1 MIRILLHGAGR
12 MARRVI
18 QQVKCSSEYELI
30 GLVSRTEPDNA
41 TGLDYFA
48 TLEDFTGA
56 ADLLLDFTLP
66 GGPGVAAQW
75 CGQHGVALLSG
86 TTGLLDEDRQA
97 LANAALQVPVMWASN
112 LSRGVALMSSLVAQT
127 AAELGASAAIKI
139 TDTHHQHKI
148 DAPSGT
154 ALTLGA
160 AVQAGLGEGS
170 ANEPVY
176 ASVREGEII
185 GEHSVTFE
193 VAGEMLAITHHALD
207 RDVFA
212 RGALRAAAW
221 LVQQKPGYYT
231 ISDWQQS
238 P

>member
-1 MIRILLHGAGR
+1 MIRVVLHGAGR
-12 MARRVI
+12 MAHRVI
-18 QQVKCSSEYELI
+18 QQVKCSPKYELV
-30 GLVSRTEPDNA
+30 GLVSRTESDSA

-75 CGQHGVALLSG
+75 CGQNGVALLSG
-86 TTGLLDEDRQA
+86 TTGLSDEDRKA
-97 LANAALQVPVMWASN
+97 LANAALQVPVLWASN
-112 LSRGVALMSSLVAQT
+112 MSRGIALMSSLVAQA
-127 AAELGASAAIKI
+127 AAEMGANATIKI

-154 ALTLGA
+154 ALTLGT
-160 AVQAGLGEGS
+160 AVQAGLEEGR

-176 ASVREGEII
+176 ASMREGEII
-185 GEHSVTFE
+185 GEHAVTFE
-193 VAGEMLAITHHALD
+193 VAGEILELTHYALD
-207 RDVFA
+207 RDIFA

-221 LVQQKPGYYT
+221 LVKQKPGYYT
-231 ISDWQQS
+231 TSDWLKS